1 MSRAA
6 VSPAGAD
13 ALRQDDGFIRAA
25 YRRALIPGMLSIL
38 SGNLNILADGV
49 LVGQKLG
56 SGGLAAINLCV
67 PVYLFL
73 CVVGSLLVSGAC
85 IQASKA
91 IGRGDGER
99 GTLLCRTAVWSCAAA
114 SLLITALGLLFL
126 NPLAAAICPDPALRG
141 MVTDYIRVTLIG
153 ALPKILLYVPFWF
166 LRLDGRNSLVTV
178 CMTVMG
184 AGNILLDVWFI
195 FGLNLG
201 VAGAAWA
208 SVLATAAACALGL
221 FWLCGRGS
229 GFPLGRGFV
238 RDGKTWGGILRDGSP
253 SALNNLLQSVRLL
266 LVNGL
271 LLSHGGEELVAVFSV
286 LNCVSAFSLC
296 VIDGAPQAGS
306 AMMGIYCGERDNGS
320 IRLLF
325 RRELVSGTGYLLLF
339 AAITLACSG
348 AIQGAYALPEPLLF
362 PLLLLAAGYL
372 PALLL
377 GTLIAYYNVSG
388 HAALA
393 SLLIALRA
401 LVFAV
406 ASLWLLLG
414 LGASPWW
421 FFPLS
426 EALTL
431 CVWLLCAAFGRRAGR
446 CLSPFLF
453 LDLTF
458 EEEGRVLNFS
468 VDGSDGSICSA
479 SERITEFCAQN
490 GMSPKQVM
498 RISLAIEELLTVI
511 VARNGRPIPFDI
523 KAFALPDHMGI
534 RVRYG
539 GVDFDP
545 FSRRSYPADSGG
557 FDENMGVRMIA
568 GMADRVVYQ
577 RTFGASSLQI
587 FV

>member
-1 MSRAA
+1 MSPAA
-6 VSPAGAD
+6 VSPATAD
-13 ALRQDDGFIRAA
+13 SLRQDDRFIRGA

-38 SGNLNILADGV
+38 SGNLNILVDGV
-49 LVGQKLG
+49 LVGQRLG

-73 CVVGSLLVSGAC
+73 CVVGSLLVSGTC

-91 IGRGDGER
+91 IGRGDGET
-99 GTLLCRTAVWSCAAA
+99 GNLLFRTAVWSCTA
-114 SLLITALGLLFL
+114 SALVITALGLLCL
-126 NPLAAAICPDPALRG
+126 GPLSAAICPDAALEG
-141 MVTDYIRVTLIG
+141 MVRDYIRITLIG
-153 ALPKILLYVPFWF
+153 ALPKILLYVPFWY
-166 LRLDGRNSLVTV
+166 LRLDGRNTLVTL

-184 AGNILLDVWFI
+184 VGNILLDVWFI
-195 FGLNLG
+195 FGLDLG

-208 SVLATAAACALGL
+208 SVLATAAACLLG
-221 FWLCGRGS
+221 FVWLCGARS
-229 GFPLGRGFV
+229 SFSLGRGFA
-238 RDGKTWGGILRDGSP
+238 RGGKTWDGILRDGSP
-253 SALNNLLQSVRLL
+253 SSLNNLLQSVRLL

-271 LLSHGGEELVAVFSV
+271 LLAYGGGELVAVFSV

-306 AMMGIYCGERDNGS
+306 AIMGIYCGERDNGS

-339 AAITLACSG
+339 AALTLAGSG
-348 AIQGAYALPEPLLF
+348 LIQRAYALEESLLV
-362 PLLLLAAGYL
+362 PLLLLAVSYL

-377 GTLIAYYNVSG
+377 GVLIAYYNISG
-388 HAALA
+388 HIALA
-393 SLLIALRA
+393 SLLIALRV

-406 ASLWLLLG
+406 AGLWVLLRA
-414 LGASPWW
+414 GASPWW
-421 FFPLS
+421 FFLVG
-426 EALTL
+426 EGAALA
-431 CVWLLCAAFGRRAGR
+431 VWLGYVALRRNAGR
-446 CLSPFLF
+446 GRSPFLF

-458 EEEGRVLNFS
+458 EEEGKVLNFT
-468 VDGSDGSICSA
+468 VDGSAESICGA
-479 SERITEFCAQN
+479 SERVTDFCAQN

-498 RISLAIEELLTVI
+498 RFSLAIEELLTVI
-511 VARNGRPIPFDI
+511 AARNGHPIPFDI
-523 KAFALPDHMGI
+523 KAFALPERMGI

-557 FDENMGVRMIA
+557 FDENMGVRMIVS
-568 GMADRVVYQ
+568 MAQDVVYQ

-587 FV
+587 FI